1 MFSAKTSGAI
11 VLSVG
16 VASIIAVIC
25 LAVWIVVL
33 VDTVNKDS
41 QSINEISVE
50 ISRLSTSLGHSH
62 NTVRNYYPRLFEG
75 ASGLLGRASDTA
87 EVHGWTRLAGLTESS
102 MRSVDA
108 WQVAYHEGQ
117 SAQQLD
123 QIRSHVSLQLLR
135 VLEEASGVS
144 NRIRAEENELVS
156 MSLFYVVAL
165 GSTVL
170 AVMLTLAAF
179 YYYGVMRPLE
189 ETTALVDDDTTTLE
203 EIQRRFL
210 VKELR
215 SFAARLFQ
223 AKLAAE
229 ASDRAKSV
237 FLASMSHELRTPL
250 NAIIGFSTIMKDGT
264 FGRLEN
270 DRYQDYAQDI
280 VESAENLLEVINDI
294 LDLSKVEAG
303 KLDLNES
310 DFDVVALIEK
320 VVEYLEP
327 TWARKQ
333 QCVSV
338 EATSELPLL
347 QADLRLVRQSIS
359 NLVSNAIK
367 FTPEH
372 GQISLCC
379 LVEGHGGIQ
388 IIIRDSGP
396 GIDPDSIHRVSEPF
410 YQVNR
415 KLDVAQEGTGLGLAL
430 CRRFVELHGGGLS
443 LDNMEEGGTKVSLLF
458 PPERAVPRSAQR
470 QRPVQQ
476 TAG

>member
-16 VASIIAVIC
+16 VACIIAVIC
-25 LAVWIVVL
+25 LAIWIVVL

-41 QSINEISVE
+41 QSINEISIK

-75 ASGLLGRASDTA
+75 ASGLLGGASKTA
-87 EVHGWTRLAGLTESS
+87 EEHGWTRLANLTASS
-102 MRSVDA
+102 MRSVDS
-108 WQVAYHEGQ
+108 WQAAYREGQ
-117 SAQQLD
+117 SAQQLN
-123 QIRSHVSLQLLR
+123 QLRSHVSLQLAR

-144 NRIRAEENELVS
+144 SRIRAKENELVS
-156 MSLFYVVAL
+156 QSLFYVVAL

-170 AVMLTLAAF
+170 AVMVILAAF
-179 YYYGVMRPLE
+179 YYFGVMRPLE

-203 EIQRRFL
+203 QIQKRFL

-215 SFAARLFQ
+215 AFAARLFQ

-237 FLASMSHELRTPL
+237 FLATMSHELRTPL
-250 NAIIGFSTIMKDGT
+250 NAIIGFSSIMKDGT

-270 DRYQDYAQDI
+270 ERYRGYTGDI
-280 VESAENLLEVINDI
+280 LESAENLLEVINDI

-310 DFDVVALIEK
+310 DFDVVALVQK
-320 VVEYLEP
+320 VVEYQEP
-327 TWARKQ
+327 TWAKKQ
-333 QCVSV
+333 QNVSV
-338 EATSELPLL
+338 EATSRLPLL
-347 QADLRLVRQSIS
+347 QADLRLVRQSIG

-367 FTPEH
+367 FTPER
-372 GQISLCC
+372 GEILLCC
-379 LVEGHGGIQ
+379 AVGGHGGIE
-388 IIIRDSGP
+388 IEIRDSGP
-396 GIDPDSIHRVSEPF
+396 GIDPENIMRVSEPF
-410 YQVNR
+410 FQANR
-415 KLDVAQEGTGLGLAL
+415 KLDVAHEGTGLGLAL

-443 LDNMEEGGTKVSLLF
+443 LNNLEEGGTKVSLVF
-458 PPERAVPRSAQR
+458 PPERAVPRDD
-470 QRPVQQ
+470 
-476 TAG
+476 TAPTAIH